1 MKRTSML
8 CALVIL
14 CMGSG
19 LSAGL
24 VDMTYEAQ
32 QLSAT
37 RWQYIYTIQNNA
49 LVEGIRA
56 FTIWFDDALYA
67 NLNIESPPAI
77 SQDWD
82 ELIAQP
88 DPLLVDDGFYDVLE
102 TGGPIPVGQT
112 VTGFS
117 VAFDW
122 LGQNDPTGQ
131 HFEVFDPAD
140 YSQPVA
146 AGNTVPEPGTIS
158 LLILGT
164 AALLRKRRSS

>member
-8 CALVIL
+8 CILVIL
-14 CMGSG
+14 CMGGSVW
-19 LSAGL
+19 AGL

-37 RWQYIYTIQNNA
+37 RWQYTYSIQNNA
-49 LVEGIRA
+49 LAEGVSA
-56 FTIWFDDALYA
+56 FTIWFDEALYE
-67 NLNIESPPAI
+67 NLSIESPVAI

-102 TGGPIPVGQT
+102 TTGPIQVGQT

-117 VAFDW
+117 IAFDW
-122 LGQNDPTGQ
+122 LGQNVPAGQ

-164 AALLRKRRSS
+164 AALLQKRR